1 MMTLDKTFSHNN
13 EIDTLLQMENILL
26 GNIGIFVYTLSTF
39 ILISKLISFLITLTI
54 QTRLDRYFESN

>member
-1 MMTLDKTFSHNN
+1 MMTFDKGFSHNDK
-13 EIDTLLQMENILL
+13 IDTLLQIDTILF
-26 GNIGIFVYTLSTF
+26 GIYTLSTF

>member
-13 EIDTLLQMENILL
+13 EIDTLLQIENILF
-26 GNIGIFVYTLSTF
+26 GIYTLSTF